1 MSAPI
6 AIQTVTGPVDVAELG
21 TTLVHEHVFIDMYEP
36 SLSSAGVLL
45 DEGTAI
51 DELHHLRAA
60 GGMTIV
66 EQTTLGLHPDRP
78 ALRRVSEATSVNIV
92 AGTGIYWHRFRPSWV
107 DELSEDDMTERFVT
121 DLQEGLDADGIR
133 AGLIGEIASGHREI
147 DPVEARALRA
157 AARASIVTGVPIATH
172 AVFTPIG
179 LEQLDVLEAAGADLR
194 IVVIGHADTC
204 PDPDYHDAV
213 LARGAWLAFDTIGQT
228 DKASDAWRADRL
240 TALADAGHLD
250 RILISSDVCK
260 RPALRLFGGDG
271 YTVVLD
277 TFLPLL
283 RERGFGDAEIERL
296 LVTNPANML
305 AGARSLTDA

>member
-1 MSAPI
+1 MTDSVP
-6 AIQTVTGPVDVAELG
+6 IQTVTGPVEASELG

-51 DELHHLRAA
+51 DELMLLRAA
-60 GGMTIV
+60 GGTTIV
-66 EQTTLGLHPDRP
+66 EQTTLGLHPDWP

-107 DELSEDDMTERFVT
+107 DELSDDDMTQRFMT
-121 DLQEGLDADGIR
+121 DLEEGHGPDGIR

-147 DPVEARALRA
+147 DAVEGRALRA
-157 AARASIVTGVPIATH
+157 AARASTATGVPIATH

-179 LEQLDVLEAAGADLR
+179 IEQLDVLEAAGADPR

-204 PDPDYHDAV
+204 PDPSYHDAV
-213 LARGAWLAFDTIGQT
+213 LARGAWLAFDTVGQT
-228 DKASDAWRADRL
+228 DKASDVWRADRL
-240 TALADAGHLD
+240 TALADGGHLD

-260 RPALRLFGGDG
+260 RPALKLFGGDG
-271 YTVVLD
+271 YAVVLE

-283 RERGFGDAEIERL
+283 RERGFGDSEIEQL
-296 LVTNPANML
+296 LVVNPATML
-305 AGARSLTDA
+305 AGSRSLTDG